1 MIPRPRERIAIP
13 FSRMK
18 FLLILAVALVFVV
31 ACAYFAT
38 HSEGQHRYSP
48 MFIRIVCGIGVP
60 FFAAIAIMSVV
71 RLVDS
76 RPGLVVDWQGIDDR
90 TSFSSVG
97 RVDWTDIHGL
107 RTTRARWNNGLVVDL
122 HEPERFARRGN
133 VVQRLLRF
141 GAPSPVVLGSNALDA
156 PFDTMVEIVRR
167 FHDDWKSQAKPPLS
181 PGPPDV

>member
-1 MIPRPRERIAIP
+1 MIPGSSERIAIP

-18 FLLILAVALVFVV
+18 CLLILAVALTFVV

-76 RPGLVVDWQGIDDR
+76 RPGLVVDRQGIDDR
-90 TSFSSVG
+90 TSFASVG
-97 RVDWTDIHGL
+97 RVAWADIHGL
-107 RTTRARWNNGLVVDL
+107 RTTRARWNNGLVVEL
-122 HEPERFARRGN
+122 HEAERFARRGN
-133 VVQRLLRF
+133 IVQRLLRF
-141 GAPSPVVLGSNALDA
+141 GAPSPVVLGSNALDV
-156 PFDTMVEIVRR
+156 PFDMMVQIVRR

-181 PGPPDV
+181 PGPPGV